1 MDRSRRGAL
10 PALLILLSACAP
22 TLAPP
27 SPSTSV
33 RPTAGAT
40 VPEFRAD
47 EGRIRDHLAALQDIA
62 DEHGGT
68 RFAGTSGYEAS
79 VDYAADQLRA
89 LGFDVTTQEVAFTG
103 FEELPG
109 GELEVGDSTF
119 RAPDELHA
127 LIYSPGGEV
136 TAPVTVLEDSGC
148 QPGHFD
154 GVETGAIVLTV
165 QGGCFRRQQAIN
177 AAEAGAV
184 ALLVGYPDRG
194 PTEIFRPTLI
204 DPGGMTIPVVSVTGD
219 AVRAIEA
226 AGPEPVRLSIAT
238 ERAPATLRNVV
249 AEMGEG
255 DDVITVGGHLDSVL
269 EGPGINDNGS
279 GVAAL
284 LEAARGLASAG
295 VPAGATVRVALW
307 GGEELGTVGSR
318 AYADELADEVIAYL
332 NLDMA
337 GSLNGANLVYD
348 ESEAAD
354 GSAAIT
360 AAFEAWFA
368 ARGEPTAPVDLG
380 GSSDHAGFIAAGI
393 PTGGLFAG
401 ATESG
406 SAAQPGSGA
415 SAGPPA
421 DACYHLSCD
430 DLENVDGARVALF
443 AEAMLGVALG
453 LAAGP

>member
-1 MDRSRRGAL
+1 MDRSRRAAL
-10 PALLILLSACAP
+10 PALLILLGACAA
-22 TLAPP
+22 TQAPP
-27 SPSTSV
+27 GPSTSV
-33 RPTAGAT
+33 QSSAGAT

-62 DEHGGT
+62 DEHGGI

-79 VDYAADQLRA
+79 VEYAADELRD
-89 LGFDVTTQEVAFTG
+89 LGFEVTTPDVAFTG

-109 GELEVGDSTF
+109 GELEVGGSTF

-127 LIYSPGGEV
+127 LIYSPGGDV
-136 TAPVTVLEDSGC
+136 TAPVTVLEASGC
-148 QPGHFD
+148 QPSDFD
-154 GVETGAIVLTV
+154 GVKRGAVVLTV
-165 QGGCFRRQQAIN
+165 QGGCYRRQQAIN

-226 AGPEPVRLSIAT
+226 AAPGPVRLSIAT

-249 AEMGEG
+249 AEIGGGAGM
-255 DDVITVGGHLDSVL
+255 IIVGGHLDSVL

-284 LEAARGLASAG
+284 LEVARGVAAAG
-295 VPAGATVRVALW
+295 VPDGATVRVALW

-318 AYADELADEVIAYL
+318 AYVDDLSDDVIAYI

-368 ARGEPTAPVDLG
+368 ARGEPSAAVDLG

-401 ATESG
+401 ATDAG

-421 DACYHLSCD
+421 DACYHLACD
-430 DLENVDGARVALF
+430 DLDNVDVRRVALF
-443 AEAMLGVALG
+443 AEAVLAVALG
-453 LAAGP
+453 LAARR